1 MARTMTHTSAVGR
14 FEEDVG
20 EPATPALDALT
31 SRTAHCAT
39 SMRALL
45 SAAVVLLV
53 SCAAEPEDA
62 PQTRGGG
69 GGATSSSS
77 SKASLPLLGG
87 TVAVSVDDEEVLVSD
102 PDRDTL
108 FFVDLS
114 HRTVHSRLKLPDGS
128 TPTRAVDDG
137 AGHWVVT
144 LRGSGKVAIVDQ
156 STRKLAR
163 LVEVC
168 GEPRGVSRAL
178 GGGVLVVCATGELV
192 SVQAS
197 GEVASRFIGVEGRD
211 VIQNQAGTWVSS
223 FRSAELVEVTTE
235 TPTREHAAAANTT
248 QQGVSFAAQ
257 VAYRTLERPNGD
269 VVMVHQL
276 ERVGET
282 TATIQPPTPVTVP
295 VRMSAYGAPF
305 VAGQPPPPCP
315 GSSMR
320 TGVTVFSGGGSR
332 TFEVPGVLPVD
343 AALSADGR
351 QLAIANAA
359 NHEVTLVPDLFATPS
374 TITLC
379 GPANQPPP
387 RPEQPLPFEQPVG
400 VAFLK
405 SGRLLVHFRA
415 QQVLQVRE
423 GQGTLAN
430 IGLGTA
436 LAEDPGQ
443 RLFHTS
449 TGSISCAS
457 CHPEGLEDG
466 HTWTVRGAVRRTQS
480 LAGGLLS
487 TAPFHWQ
494 GDHATLAN
502 VMEDT
507 FVTRMGGV
515 MPDDATV
522 TALGEFLDRLPAPK
536 PLAPAVAVNDA
547 LGRAAFLK
555 ANCQSCH
562 AGPRMMTNSTMSVG
576 RGEAF
581 QVPSLVGVSRRGPW
595 MHDGCAKTLRARLVD
610 PACGGD
616 RHGEVTRLAPD
627 ELDALISWLE
637 TR

>member
-1 MARTMTHTSAVGR
+1 MGGSA
-14 FEEDVG
+14 
-20 EPATPALDALT
+20 
-31 SRTAHCAT
+31 
-39 SMRALL
+39 
-45 SAAVVLLV
+45 
-53 SCAAEPEDA
+53 
-62 PQTRGGG
+62 
-69 GGATSSSS
+69 
-77 SKASLPLLGG
+77 SKATLPLLGG
-87 TVAVSVDDEEVLVSD
+87 TVAVSEDDQEVLVSD
-102 PDRDTL
+102 PERDTL
-108 FFVDLS
+108 FFIDLS
-114 HRTVHSRLKLPDGS
+114 HRTVASRLKLPEGS

-137 AGHWVVT
+137 VGHWVVT
-144 LRGSGKVAIVDQ
+144 LRGSGKVAVVDQ
-156 STRKLAR
+156 STRKLLR

-178 GGGVLVVCATGELV
+178 AGGVLVACATGDLV
-192 SVQAS
+192 SVQPG

-223 FRSAELVEVTTE
+223 FRSAELVEVTS
-235 TPTREHAAAANTT
+235 TPTRERAATANTT

-269 VVMVHQL
+269 LVMVHQL
-276 ERVGET
+276 ERLGET
-282 TATIQPPTPVTVP
+282 TTVIQPPTPVAVP
-295 VRMSAYGAPF
+295 VRTSAYGAPF
-305 VAGQPPPPCP
+305 VAGQPPPPCA

-320 TGVTVFSGGGSR
+320 TGVTIFSAGSSR

-359 NHEVTLVPDLFATPS
+359 NHEVTVVPDLFATPA
-374 TITLC
+374 TITVC
-379 GPANQPPP
+379 GPSNQPPP
-387 RPEQPLPFEQPVG
+387 TPEQPLLFEQPVG

-415 QQVLQVRE
+415 PQVLQVRE
-423 GQGTLAN
+423 GQGTLVN
-430 IGLGTA
+430 ISLTPA
-436 LAEDPGQ
+436 FAEDRGQ

-507 FVTRMGGV
+507 FVSRMGGV
-515 MPDDATV
+515 MPDAPTIA
-522 TALGEFLDRLPAPK
+522 ALGEFLDGLPAPR
-536 PLAPAVAVNDA
+536 PLAPAAAVNEA

-562 AGPRMMTNSTMSVG
+562 AGTRMMTNSTMSVG

-595 MHDGCAKTLRARLVD
+595 MHDGCAKTLRERLVN
-610 PACGGD
+610 PACGGE

-627 ELDALISWLE
+627 ELDALVGWLE